1 MLSFVLCF
9 TCVKW
14 QEMPPTTEMKHK
26 LLSNG
31 MEEMTSGRCHD
42 NTMYLMDPLA

>member
-1 MLSFVLCF
+1 MLTFVLCSPASNGKKC
-9 TCVKW
+9 T
-14 QEMPPTTEMKHK
+14 PTSDVKHK

-31 MEEMTSGRCHD
+31 MEEMTSRRCHD